1 MINNDLRKYIEEHIF
16 SLNNKNDI
24 GHNMEHVLYVI
35 KRSLKFA
42 EEVDNIDINI
52 NMVYVIASYHD
63 VGHHIDAKNHEKV
76 SSEIFLNDVEM
87 KKYFNEEERKIISE
101 AILDHRAS
109 GNNEPRSV
117 YGKIVSS
124 ADRNTSLD
132 EPLMRTYQYTK
143 KHCPELSIDEMI
155 DRAMKHLIDKYGR
168 EGYALEK
175 MYFKDED
182 YVNYLEELWELL
194 DNYDLFR
201 DRYLSVNDL
210 K

>member
-42 EEVDNIDINI
+42 EEVDNIDIN
-52 NMVYVIASYHD
+52 MVYVIASYHD

-87 KKYFNEEERKIISE
+87 KKYFNEEERIIISE

-132 EPLMRTYQYTK
+132 EPLMRTHQYTL
-143 KHCPELSIDEMI
+143 KHCPGLSIDEMT